1 MQDRSIFFG
10 ESEWNEMVEYR
21 YRDESRCRLVT
32 FQSGCPLVFALES
45 GGGFLRGLRIE
56 RLSRAVNSRERR
68 WPPSGTRGDRDEEG

>member
-10 ESEWNEMVEYR
+10 EPEWNEMVEYR

-45 GGGFLRGLRIE
+45 GGGFTGAKDRAALACRKFARTPMAAEWNAGG
-56 RLSRAVNSRERR
+56 SR
-68 WPPSGTRGDRDEEG
+68 